1 MTNTVTALYTCPEF
15 QARIPQSSWA
25 HLVVRLANTLLIWDM
40 RIRTRRALKELT
52 DEQLKDIGL
61 SHAQA
66 YTEARRKFWQG

>member
-1 MTNTVTALYTCPEF
+1 MTCTENTLSTCPEF
-15 QARIPQSSWA
+15 QARIPQSTWA

-52 DEQLKDIGL
+52 DEQLEDIGL

-66 YTEARRKFWQG
+66 YTEAKRKFWQG